1 MCGRESQ
8 KTDSDFCSRKQ
19 KIGTALTVRHGGK
32 SRLTG
37 WEDEHHSGYS
47 ELEFSMG
54 QQSVLEKKLDH
65 AGLSLSKEI

>member
-37 WEDEHHSGYS
+37 WEDEHHSGYT

-54 QQSVLEKKLDH
+54 QQGVLEK
-65 AGLSLSKEI
+65 S